1 MQIADNRLPSLQSE
15 CLKSRRKSFPKET
28 SLASSIIRKSMSGRA
43 YCEIGARG
51 EQGKATKYRFE
62 SKSLI
67 IGFLVQAQCLKS
79 RRKSFA
85 KETSLASSII
95 RKNMSGRAYCEIG
108 ARGEQGKATKYRVE
122 SKSLII
128 GFLVSNQNVCLS
140 AKVFPKGDK
149 S

>member
-1 MQIADNRLPSLQSE
+1 MQIADNRLPSLQSK

-51 EQGKATKYRFE
+51 EQGKATKYRVE

-67 IGFLVQAQCLKS
+67 IGFLVQVQCLKS
-79 RRKSFA
+79 RRKSFP

-95 RKNMSGRAYCEIG
+95 RKSMSGRA
-108 ARGEQGKATKYRVE
+108 
-122 SKSLII
+122 
-128 GFLVSNQNVCLS
+128 
-140 AKVFPKGDK
+140 
-149 S
+149 